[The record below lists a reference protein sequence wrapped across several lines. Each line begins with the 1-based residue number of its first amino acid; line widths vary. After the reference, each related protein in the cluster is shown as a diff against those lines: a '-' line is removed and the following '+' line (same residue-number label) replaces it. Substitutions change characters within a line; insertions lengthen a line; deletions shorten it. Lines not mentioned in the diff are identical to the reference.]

1 MNVQGFI
8 KSIGVP
14 REWETKEKTKMYSY
28 PVVFAIPYVDK
39 QGTERSDEIVGEL
52 NAANPDY
59 IAKIDDLCKRQSRVN
74 VSLGLAVNEYQG
86 KLYQRIKVWDIQI
99 MLLYAKRTNYRS
111 KRNSLRGSRGRP
123 CGFC

>member
-8 KSIGVP
+8 KEIGVP

-28 PVVFAIPYVDK
+28 PVVFSIPYVDK

-59 IAKIDDLCKRQSRVN
+59 IAKIDDLRKKESRVN
-74 VSLGLAVNEYQG
+74 VSLGLAVNEHLG

-99 MLLYAKRTNYRS
+99 ML
-111 KRNSLRGSRGRP
+111 
-123 CGFC
+123 

>member
-1 MNVQGFI
+1 MNEQGFI
-8 KSIGVP
+8 KEIGVP

-28 PVVFAIPYVDK
+28 PVVFSIPYVDK

-59 IAKIDDLCKRQSRVN
+59 IAKIDDLRKKESRVN
-74 VSLGLAVNEYQG
+74 VSLGLAVNDYKG

-99 MLLYAKRTNYRS
+99 ML
-111 KRNSLRGSRGRP
+111 
-123 CGFC
+123 

>member
-8 KSIGVP
+8 KEIGVP

-28 PVVFAIPYVDK
+28 PVVFSIPYIDK
-39 QGTERSDEIVGEL
+39 QGIERSDEIVGEL

-59 IAKIDDLCKRQSRVN
+59 IAKIDDLCKKQSRVN
-74 VSLGLAVNEYQG
+74 VSLGLAVNEYLG

-99 MLLYAKRTNYRS
+99 ML
-111 KRNSLRGSRGRP
+111 
-123 CGFC
+123 

>member
-8 KSIGVP
+8 KEIGVP

-28 PVVFAIPYVDK
+28 PVVFSIPYVDK

-52 NAANPDY
+52 NAANSDY
-59 IAKIDDLCKRQSRVN
+59 IAKIDDLRKKESRVN
-74 VSLGLAVNEYQG
+74 VSLGLAVNDYKG

-99 MLLYAKRTNYRS
+99 ML
-111 KRNSLRGSRGRP
+111 
-123 CGFC
+123 

>member
-8 KSIGVP
+8 KEIGVP
-14 REWETKEKTKMYSY
+14 REWETKEQTKMYSY

-59 IAKIDDLCKRQSRVN
+59 IAKIDDLCKRQSRVDAT
-74 VSLGLAVNEYQG
+74 LGFSVNEYQG

-99 MLLYAKRTNYRS
+99 ML
-111 KRNSLRGSRGRP
+111 
-123 CGFC
+123 

>member
-8 KSIGVP
+8 KEIGVP
-14 REWETKEKTKMYSY
+14 REWDTKENKKMYSY
-28 PVVFAIPYVDK
+28 PVVFSIPFVDK

-59 IAKIDDLCKRQSRVN
+59 IAKIDDLCKRQSRVDAT
-74 VSLGLAVNEYQG
+74 LGLSVNEYKG

-99 MLLYAKRTNYRS
+99 ML
-111 KRNSLRGSRGRP
+111 
-123 CGFC
+123 

>member
-8 KSIGVP
+8 KEIGVP
-14 REWETKEKTKMYSY
+14 REWETKENKKMYSY
-28 PVVFAIPYVDK
+28 PVVFSIPFVDK

-59 IAKIDDLCKRQSRVN
+59 IAKIDDLCKRQSRVDAT
-74 VSLGLAVNEYQG
+74 LGLSVNEYKG

-99 MLLYAKRTNYRS
+99 ML
-111 KRNSLRGSRGRP
+111 
-123 CGFC
+123 

>member
-8 KSIGVP
+8 KEIGVP
-14 REWETKEKTKMYSY
+14 REWETKEHTKMYSY
-28 PVVFAIPYVDK
+28 PVVFAIPFVDK

-59 IAKIDDLCKRQSRVN
+59 IAKIDDLCKRKSRVDAT
-74 VSLGLAVNEYQG
+74 LGLSVNEYQG

-99 MLLYAKRTNYRS
+99 ML
-111 KRNSLRGSRGRP
+111 
-123 CGFC
+123 

>member
-8 KSIGVP
+8 KEIGVP
-14 REWETKEKTKMYSY
+14 REWETKEKTKMYSS
-28 PVVFAIPYVDK
+28 PVVSSTPYIDK

-59 IAKIDDLCKRQSRVN
+59 IAKIDDLCKKQSRVN

-86 KLYQRIKVWDIQI
+86 EVYQRIKVWDIQI
-99 MLLYAKRTNYRS
+99 ML
-111 KRNSLRGSRGRP
+111 
-123 CGFC
+123 

>member
-8 KSIGVP
+8 KEIGVP

-28 PVVFAIPYVDK
+28 PVVFSIPYIDK
-39 QGTERSDEIVGEL
+39 QGTERSDDIVGEL

-59 IAKIDDLCKRQSRVN
+59 IAKIDDLCKRQSRLN

-99 MLLYAKRTNYRS
+99 ML
-111 KRNSLRGSRGRP
+111 
-123 CGFC
+123 

>member
-8 KSIGVP
+8 KEIGVP

-28 PVVFAIPYVDK
+28 PIVFSIPYIDK

-52 NAANPDY
+52 NAGNPDY
-59 IAKIDDLCKRQSRVN
+59 IAKIDDLRKKESRVN
-74 VSLGLAVNEYQG
+74 VTLGLAVNEYLG

-99 MLLYAKRTNYRS
+99 ML
-111 KRNSLRGSRGRP
+111 
-123 CGFC
+123 

>member
-8 KSIGVP
+8 KEIGVP
-14 REWETKEKTKMYSY
+14 REWETKEKKKMYSY
-28 PVVFAIPYVDK
+28 PVVFSIPYIDK

-59 IAKIDDLCKRQSRVN
+59 IAKIDDLRKKESRVN
-74 VSLGLAVNEYQG
+74 VSLGLAVNDYKG

-99 MLLYAKRTNYRS
+99 ML
-111 KRNSLRGSRGRP
+111 
-123 CGFC
+123 

>member
-14 REWETKEKTKMYSY
+14 REWDTREGRKMYSY
-28 PVVFAIPYVDK
+28 PVVISIPFVDK
-39 QGTERSDEIVGEL
+39 QGTKRSDEIVGEL

-59 IAKIDDLCKRQSRVN
+59 ITKIDDLCQKQSRVD
-74 VSLGLAVNEYQG
+74 VSLGLSVNEYEG

-99 MLLYAKRTNYRS
+99 ML
-111 KRNSLRGSRGRP
+111 
-123 CGFC
+123 

>member
-8 KSIGVP
+8 KEIGVP

-28 PVVFAIPYVDK
+28 PVVFSIPYVDK

-59 IAKIDDLCKRQSRVN
+59 IAKIDDLRKKESRVN
-74 VSLGLAVNEYQG
+74 VSLGLAVNDYKG

-99 MLLYAKRTNYRS
+99 ML
-111 KRNSLRGSRGRP
+111 
-123 CGFC
+123 

>member
-14 REWETKEKTKMYSY
+14 REWETKEHSKMFSY
-28 PVVFAIPYVDK
+28 PIVINIPFLDK
-39 QGTERSDEIVGEL
+39 QGNQRSDEIVGEL

-59 IAKIDDLCKRQSRVN
+59 IAKIDDLCKMQSRVD
-74 VSLGLAVNEYQG
+74 VALGLSVNEYQG

-99 MLLYAKRTNYRS
+99 ML
-111 KRNSLRGSRGRP
+111 
-123 CGFC
+123 

>member
-1 MNVQGFI
+1 MTLQGFI
-8 KSIGVP
+8 KEIGVP

-28 PVVFAIPYVDK
+28 PVVFSIPYVDK

-59 IAKIDDLCKRQSRVN
+59 IAKIDDLRKKESRVN
-74 VSLGLAVNEYQG
+74 VSLGLAVNDYKG

-99 MLLYAKRTNYRS
+99 ML
-111 KRNSLRGSRGRP
+111 
-123 CGFC
+123 